1 MIIFYDFKRLT
12 VDKPPNPQYIGCFPI
27 KCKLLRQAK
36 EICCLRLD
44 QQCEHRLQLIK
55 TSDYIWHN
63 KCIILAAEHATNG
76 LFNFLL
82 PLRAKAR
89 STNRIKPII
98 LLLSNK

>member
-1 MIIFYDFKRLT
+1 MIA
-12 VDKPPNPQYIGCFPI
+12 KPAYPQHIGCFPI
-27 KCKLLRQAK
+27 KCKLLKESK

-44 QQCEHRLQLIK
+44 QQCEHRLNIIK
-55 TSDYIWHN
+55 MSDYIWHN
-63 KCIILAAEHATNG
+63 KCIILAAEQATNG